1 MEKVEQNDL
10 DRYRIEG
17 IDPVLSKKVCLAL
30 QIKWQLAGDTTL
42 YMPRMCEFFKTDRE
56 TLVQII
62 HWYEGHL
69 TDLRFTIND

>member
-10 DRYRIEG
+10 DRYRIG
-17 IDPVLSKKVCLAL
+17 DIDPVLSKKVCLAL
-30 QIKWQLAGDTTL
+30 QIKWQLVGDTTL

-62 HWYEGHL
+62 HWYESSL